1 MFFSLLQLHLVP
13 QGMSWWLHS
22 LWYRTLIL
30 FANRAL
36 TTLQARLNQEIAR
49 QGFLPY
55 ASVLASSKPYGAP
68 MGGLIV
74 HYVPSIL
81 VITLP
86 PSSSVYAFI
95 AEVEGY
101 SGQLFAFALGVGL
114 LILRVRKPDL
124 KRPFRAWLP
133 VVWLRLAL
141 CVSLLA
147 APFFPP
153 REGTSDGSIF
163 YATYALI
170 GFAMQVKTFPKWLCR
185 ANYVTRLLFGIG
197 YWYVWTIALPR
208 YYGYKLEDEG
218 DILSDG
224 TTITKLVRRQL

>member
-1 MFFSLLQLHLVP
+1 ML
-13 QGMSWWLHS
+13 WWLHS
-22 LWYRTLIL
+22 LWYKTSIHVGNSALI
-30 FANRAL
+30 
-36 TTLQARLNQEIAR
+36 TSQARLNQEIAR

-114 LILRVRKPDL
+114 LLLRVKKPEL

-153 REGTSDGSIF
+153 RKETTDGSIF

-170 GFAMQVKTFPKWLCR
+170 GFAMQVKMLPNWICL
-185 ANYVTRLLFGIG
+185 ANYTSRLLFGIG

-208 YYGYKLEDEG
+208 YNGYKLEDEG

-224 TTITKLVRRQL
+224 TTITKLVRRRL